1 MTPAFICLGGLQLNF
16 LFIILF
22 QLLYENMMIVK
33 ECLRLTVFVFQNRQT
48 IKD

>member
-22 QLLYENMMIVK
+22 QLYYENRLAVK
-33 ECLRLTVFVFQNRQT
+33 ECLRLTVLYIRT
-48 IKD
+48 AKH